1 MLKGE
6 LDVFDV
12 VIGQAKRQ
20 KRDVKDRQSMIEYI
34 EEQKKRGVNAGKDE
48 SEAEEELK

>member
-1 MLKGE
+1 LGSKEEAERVLMLKGE

-20 KRDVKDRQSMIEYI
+20 KRDVKDR
-34 EEQKKRGVNAGKDE
+34 
-48 SEAEEELK
+48 